1 MAKSLRSKVKRHFRA
16 QKGETVKEQPWRVDA
31 ESKRQAAAA
40 AALAAPKPAPDP
52 RERNADAAGPSG
64 MEGLERGG
72 GADAAMDALPE

>member
-31 ESKRQAAAA
+31 EAKRQAAAA
-40 AALAAPKPAPDP
+40 AALAAPKPEPDP
-52 RERNADAAGPSG
+52 RERIPDAAGPSG

-72 GADAAMDALPE
+72 RADAAMDALPE